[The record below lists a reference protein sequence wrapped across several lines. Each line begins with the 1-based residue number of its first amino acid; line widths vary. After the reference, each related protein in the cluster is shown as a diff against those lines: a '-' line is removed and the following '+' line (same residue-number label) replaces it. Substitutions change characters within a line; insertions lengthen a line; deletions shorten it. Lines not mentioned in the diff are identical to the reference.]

1 MNGKPK
7 ILVIYTGGTIGMV
20 KNAENGSLRPMAF
33 HNILDELPELKD
45 GAYEITTFTYN
56 PPLDSS
62 NIKPIY
68 WLWMSSLV
76 AKNYDNYDGFVIL
89 HGTDTMAYSASML
102 SFLLEN
108 LNKPVIFTGS
118 QLPMGLLRTD
128 AKENL
133 ISALEIASHHEND
146 KPVVTEVC
154 VFFQNRLYRGNRT
167 TKSNAEEFKAF
178 QSFNYPLL
186 ADSGVHIKYNYNS
199 IGIPH
204 KKLGRFKAYS
214 AINTDVV
221 ILKIFPGMNEK
232 LVSTILNT
240 PDLRGVILET
250 FGAGNAPDFPW
261 FMREMEKAL
270 KRGIFIMNVTQC
282 AGGAVDQGRYETSL
296 QLEKMGVLSGYDITT
311 EAAVTKMMFLFG
323 QDISRK
329 EIRKRL
335 SMSIRGEIT
344 K

>member
-20 KNAENGSLRPMAF
+20 KNSENGSLRPMAF

-45 GAYEITTFTYN
+45 GNYEITTFTYN

-76 AKNYDNYDGFVIL
+76 TKNYDDYDGFVIL

-102 SFLLEN
+102 SFLFEN
-108 LNKPVIFTGS
+108 LAKPVIFTGS

-133 ISALEIASHHEND
+133 IAALEIASHRENG
-146 KPVVTEVC
+146 KPIVNEVC
-154 VFFQNRLYRGNRT
+154 IFFQNKLYRGNRT

-178 QSFNYPLL
+178 QSYNYPSL
-186 ADSGVHIKYNYNS
+186 AESGVHIKYNYNA
-199 IGIPH
+199 IGFPR
-204 KKLGRFKAYS
+204 KKLSRFKSYTAV
-214 AINTDVV
+214 NTDVA

-232 LVSTILNT
+232 LVSTIFNT
-240 PDLRGVILET
+240 PDLRGIILET
-250 FGAGNAPDFPW
+250 FGAGNAPDFSW
-261 FMREMEKAL
+261 FMREIDKAI

-282 AGGAVDQGRYETSL
+282 AGGAVDQGRYETSI

-311 EAAVTKMMFLFG
+311 EAAVTKMMYVFG
-323 QDISRK
+323 QDLSRK
-329 EIRKRL
+329 DIRRML
-335 SMSIRGEIT
+335 SASIRGEIT
-344 K
+344 I